1 VCKWSLE
8 SGVFEIW
15 KKNAVSTL
23 AVDVFYV
30 GISEAR
36 KSMPTKQRKAMFYR
50 AVNGTLN
57 ALDGMKKRGVE
68 SGEWKHGEIEEVE
81 KEKR

>member
-1 VCKWSLE
+1 LRT
-8 SGVFEIW
+8 G
-15 KKNAVSTL
+15 KNAVWTL

-36 KSMPTKQRKAMFYR
+36 KSMPTKQRKAMLYK

-57 ALDGMKKRGVE
+57 ALDDMKKEEWRVE
-68 SGEWKHGEIEEVE
+68 RVEERWERE
-81 KEKR
+81 KKSTE